1 MKVVFLEE
9 VEGTASPGDV
19 KNVANGFARNFLL
32 PRKLAAPA
40 TDHYIE
46 IAKAKATKHARRQER
61 LDDETRT
68 HILPKVDGRSVR
80 IEVRIGE
87 QGKLF
92 GSVTARDIAEALQAE
107 TGVEIT
113 HQQVALG
120 QAIRE
125 VGSQEV
131 SVRLTKNVI
140 AKVTV
145 HVEPIGGAE
154 EAAAAPA
161 AAESLVAETS
171 AAADAQDADAQK
183 QLHDSSATSPDSGVG
198 LEAASEAAQ
207 VAEPQV
213 VAEIEA
219 PDEEELENTG
229 ELG

>member
-1 MKVVFLEE
+1 
-9 VEGTASPGDV
+9 
-19 KNVANGFARNFLL
+19 
-32 PRKLAAPA
+32 
-40 TDHYIE
+40 
-46 IAKAKATKHARRQER
+46 
-61 LDDETRT
+61 
-68 HILPKVDGRSVR
+68 
-80 IEVRIGE
+80 
-87 QGKLF
+87 
-92 GSVTARDIAEALQAE
+92 
-107 TGVEIT
+107 VEIT